1 MEILDS
7 EQHQKEQKKHS
18 PLILVLSILTIIGS
32 VIQGLYVWIQ
42 ISTASVF
49 IKMNENWPYNNGIDP
64 NDQIISGFGN
74 LVKVY
79 KFRLFGDY
87 IWMCS
92 IVFSLI
98 AAILFLTKRKSGIYF
113 YSIGSVVFII
123 SSILFFL
130 VLGDISKAI
139 GEEFSVFSNMI
150 EILCIISSLVFL
162 FLYSMNYKKHC
173 K

>member
-32 VIQGLYVWIQ
+32 VIQGLYVWLQ
-42 ISTASVF
+42 ISTASIF
-49 IKMNENWPYNNGIDP
+49 IKMNETWTENMGENPFNEQGNGF
-64 NDQIISGFGN
+64 SS

-79 KFRLFGDY
+79 KFRLIGDY
-87 IWMCS
+87 VWAGAILAS
-92 IVFSLI
+92 II
-98 AAILFLTKRKSGIYF
+98 AAILFLSKRKLGIVF
-113 YSIGSVVFII
+113 YSVGAVAFIV

-130 VLGDISKAI
+130 VLGDMSKAF
-139 GEEFSVFSNMI
+139 GGNMNPLSNII
-150 EILCIISSLVFL
+150 EIVCIVCSLLFL